1 MSEEIIKKAPAC
13 VGIIMDGNR
22 RWARERGLPTLEGHR
37 LGYDKAKE
45 AAQWCRNAGIKTMIL
60 YAFSNEN
67 WNRSPEEVA
76 YLLDIFNHII
86 FDEAEEFRKENG
98 AIRFLGDLSRFGEKF
113 IAQAMHLEATN
124 PKNPSLTVAIALSY
138 GGRQEITRAV
148 NEILKEG
155 KKGATEADIASH
167 LYTAGL
173 PDPDLIIRSSGEQRL
188 SNFLPWQ
195 AVYSELFFSPVYWPA
210 FTEEDFKQILSD
222 FSNRER
228 RHGK

>member
-1 MSEEIIKKAPAC
+1 MSDTTKEAPAC

-22 RWARERGLPTLEGHR
+22 RWAREHGLPTLEGHR
-37 LGYDKAKE
+37 LGYAKAKD
-45 AAQWCRNAGIKTMIL
+45 AAKWCRNAGVKTMIL

-76 YLLDIFNHII
+76 YLVDIFNTII
-86 FDEAEEFRKENG
+86 FEEAEEFRKENG
-98 AIRFLGDLSRFGEKF
+98 AIRFLGDLTRFGEAF
-113 IAQAMHLEATN
+113 VAQARHLEDTN
-124 PKNPSLTVAIALSY
+124 PANPSLTVAIALSY

-148 NEILKEG
+148 NMLLEEKRNMVG
-155 KKGATEADIASH
+155 EADIAAR

-195 AVYSELFFSPVYWPA
+195 GIYSELYFSPTFWPA
-210 FTEEDFKQILSD
+210 FTEEEFKEILGHYAS
-222 FSNRER
+222 RER
-228 RHGK
+228 RMGK